1 MKYIQNIEDEAEA
14 IKQKYDVL
22 YYIKP
27 LGSINLITAPR
38 YTAVDLGLPSGR
50 LWANMNIGAEKET
63 DYGLYF
69 QWGDTIGYNDASHAT
84 WATCP
89 GNGGNSAYTAD
100 LIAAWDAENLQSVT
114 GMAYSTKILK
124 PTVDAATVNMGSK
137 WRMPTE
143 EDCLELRRNTNIELA
158 VIDGVKGRKFTS
170 TADTSQYIFLP
181 LAGTAIN
188 NGHFDGLGVSGG
200 IWSSSV
206 NPNSPEKASCLWV
219 ADEYGGQGPA
229 NTASN
234 YRYYAHS
241 VRGVC

>member
-27 LGSINLITAPR
+27 LGSVNLITATR

-100 LIAAWDAENLQSVT
+100 SIAAWDNENLQSVT

-137 WRMPTE
+137 WRMPTI
-143 EDCLELRRNTNIELA
+143 EDCLELIENTNYEYTEIN
-158 VIDGVKGRKFTS
+158 GVKGGKFIHKNDPS
-170 TADTSQYIFLP
+170 KYIFLP
-181 LAGTAIN
+181 CAGWVAVGSFGN
-188 NGHFDGLGVSGG
+188 QG
-200 IWSSSV
+200 IEGYVWSSSV
-206 NPNSPEKASCLWV
+206 YSDNPATAFAVYAGDSVFGDV
-219 ADEYGGQGPA
+219 ADG
-229 NTASN
+229 
-234 YRYYAHS
+234 RYVALS

>member
-22 YYIKP
+22 YYIKS
-27 LGSINLITAPR
+27 LGSINLITTPR
-38 YTAVDLGLPSGR
+38 YIAIDLGLPSG
-50 LWANMNIGAEKET
+50 LKWANMNVGAEKET

-69 QWGDTIGYNDASHAT
+69 QWGDVVGYNDASHAT

-100 LIAAWDAENLQSVT
+100 SIAAWDAENLQSVT
-114 GMAYSTKILK
+114 GMTYSTKILK

-137 WRMPTE
+137 WRMPTN
-143 EDCLELRRNTNIELA
+143 EDCLELYLNTNIELA
-158 VIDGVKGRKFTS
+158 VIDGVKGRKFISKT
-170 TADTSQYIFLP
+170 DPSQYIFLP
-181 LAGTAIN
+181 LAGTAID
-188 NGHFDGLGVSGG
+188 NGNLMGQGVSGG

-206 NPNSPEKASCLWV
+206 DSSTPEKASHLWV
-219 ADEYGGQGPA
+219 ADEYGGQGSA

>member
-1 MKYIQNIEDEAEA
+1 MKYIQNIENEAEA

-69 QWGDTIGYNDASHAT
+69 QWGDTVGYADASHST

-89 GNGGNSAYTAD
+89 GNGGNSEYNAD
-100 LIAAWDAENLQSVT
+100 SIAAWDAENLQSVT
-114 GMAYSTKILK
+114 GMETSTKILMPK
-124 PTVDAATVNMGSK
+124 VDAATVNMGSK
-137 WRMPTE
+137 WRMPTIE
-143 EDCLELRRNTNIELA
+143 NCAELLSNTNYEYTEIN
-158 VIDGVKGRKFTS
+158 GVKGGKFIHKNDPS
-170 TADTSQYIFLP
+170 KYIFLP
-181 LAGTAIN
+181 FAGGAAVGSFEN
-188 NGHFDGLGVSGG
+188 QGVEGNF
-200 IWSSSV
+200 WSSSV
-206 NPNSPEKASCLWV
+206 SSDSPVGAYGVLAGEPGFDGY
-219 ADEYGGQGPA
+219 AD
-229 NTASN
+229 
-234 YRYYAHS
+234 YRYNALP